1 MGQWGHKFWSRT
13 KFTLPVAKFNLPAAL
28 GIAVLFWSPVFVW
41 SPTFAQA
48 LGPFFGIDNEVEAPP
63 ERIKLLPDDFFESFP
78 TVKAQN
84 IGVEADNLIFDA
96 DANRI
101 TAQGNVRLSYNGY
114 LASADRAVYD
124 RSSGDLVLVGNA
136 VVRDPQN
143 VVYAG
148 ARIEVDG
155 DFKQAFVRALEMQTP
170 DGALITANEA
180 DYRNNVEA
188 ILSDGSYAP
197 CGLCVDENG
206 QKIGWRVKAAKIIL
220 NQEDQT
226 LYMELPQLEL
236 LGQPIAMLPFLWMP
250 DPTNPRAPGFRFP
263 KFDYSEEFGGRVAVP
278 YFSPIGASADLWL
291 TPMAMSQQGFLLD
304 GELTQRFAVGSAKVR
319 AAGLYQFDRSV
330 FAGEVGD
337 RDWRGAIQV
346 SGRFSPA
353 ENWMAG
359 FSYLNFSDPGFIGD
373 YELGGFDTINDVYAQ
388 YLDDQTF
395 FDVRVQEFVV
405 MGNVTPAAQDL
416 QGRTIPK
423 IQFNRVDELAD
434 GMGRIETDVDI
445 LGVSRA
451 QDATSTPNGVPYVYG
466 YQGNK
471 FAGTIETKWSRQ
483 IIAPGGLVITP
494 YLGGRLDAASYDGS
508 SALLAASTLF
518 SITPIAALDI
528 RFPLLALDG
537 NNSYVFEPIAQ
548 LVYRGGNASAPGIT
562 NDNAQ
567 GFIFEDSNLF
577 SFNRFSGADRQET
590 GLRANIGGQFIANFE
605 DGSWLRLI
613 GGQSYFLA
621 GVNSFSLFD
630 HAQTGNSSG
639 LENASSFIVVGAQA
653 GLGAGVEVGAKMEYD
668 PASASIVR
676 AAVATELN
684 IADFTLSAD
693 YFYLPA
699 TPARGIVSDVQTISA
714 TIGIPVAQY
723 WRVTT
728 GVNWNLNAQNWTN
741 ASLGANYDDKFLAYG
756 ASYNAKQ
763 NITTLEIDHTFSVSF
778 SFKGP
783 GG

>member
-1 MGQWGHKFWSRT
+1 MGPECHKILSR
-13 KFTLPVAKFNLPAAL
+13 KKHSLPVALS
-28 GIAVLFWSPVFVW
+28 IAVLFWSSAFVSTPV
-41 SPTFAQA
+41 FAQA

-63 ERIKLLPDDFFESFP
+63 EQIKLLPDDFFESFP
-78 TVKAQN
+78 TARAQN

-101 TAQGNVRLSYNGY
+101 TAQGNVRLSYQGY

-124 RSSGDLVLVGNA
+124 RNSGDLILLGNA
-136 VVRDPQN
+136 VVRDPEN
-143 VVYAG
+143 VVYKG

-155 DFKQAFVRALEMQTP
+155 DFKQAFVKALEMQTSN
-170 DGALITANEA
+170 GALITADEA
-180 DYRNNVEA
+180 DYRNDIEA
-188 ILSDGSYAP
+188 ILNNGSYAP

-206 QKIGWRVKAAKIIL
+206 QKIGWRVKAATIIL
-220 NQEDQT
+220 NQEEQT

-263 KFDYSEEFGGRVAVP
+263 KLDYSDDFGARVAVP
-278 YFSPIGASADLWL
+278 YFSPIGASTDLWL
-291 TPMAMSQQGFLLD
+291 TPMAMSRQGFLLD
-304 GELTQRFAVGSAKVR
+304 GELTQRFAIGSASVR
-319 AAGLYQFDRSV
+319 AAGLYQLDRSA

-346 SGRFSPA
+346 SGSFSPA
-353 ENWMAG
+353 ENWRAG
-359 FSYLNFSDPGFIGD
+359 FSYLNFSDPGFIDD
-373 YELGGFDTINDVYAQ
+373 YKLVGFDKINDVYTQ

-395 FDVRVQEFVV
+395 FDARVQEFVV
-405 MGNVTPAAQDL
+405 LGNVTTATQDQ
-416 QGRTIPK
+416 QGKTIPQ
-423 IQFNRVDELAD
+423 IQFNRVDVLANE
-434 GMGRIETDVDI
+434 MGRIATDINI
-445 LGVSRA
+445 LGVNRTL
-451 QDATSTPNGVPYVYG
+451 DSTKNLNGVPYIYG

-471 FAGTIETKWSRQ
+471 FRGTIETKWSRQ

-494 YLGGRLDAASYDGS
+494 YLGGRIDGASYDGS

-518 SITPIAALDI
+518 SITPIAALDV

-537 NNSYVFEPIAQ
+537 NSSYVFEPIAQ

-590 GLRANIGGQFIANFE
+590 GLRANIGGQFVANFE
-605 DGSWLRLI
+605 NGSWLRLI

-621 GVNSFSLFD
+621 GVNSFSLID

-639 LENASSFIVVGAQA
+639 LENASSFIVAGAQA
-653 GLGAGVEVGAKMEYD
+653 GLGAGVGVGAKMEYD
-668 PASASIVR
+668 PASSSIVR

-684 IADFTLSAD
+684 ISDFTLSAD

-699 TPARGIVSDVQTISA
+699 TPARGIIADVQTIGT

-723 WRVTT
+723 WTLTT
-728 GVNWNLNAQNWTN
+728 GVNWDLVAQNWSN
-741 ASLGANYDDKFLAYG
+741 ASLGADYDDKFLAYG

-763 NITTLEIDHTFSVSF
+763 NVTTAEIEHTFSVNF
-778 SFKGP
+778 SLKGP
-783 GG
+783 EN